1 MIKKLISDE
10 LADALVE
17 QVGHEI
23 FNANL
28 YLYISSFLKNK
39 GLNNIAKHFE
49 GQWQEELEH
58 SKIIVDLLTDLNTDV
73 KIPEIEGC
81 DMIINSMLDI
91 ASMYLDREN
100 LTTESLDEIKK
111 LAIEVSN
118 PIIEERMREM
128 ISKQQLELSES
139 TDFSDKVEI
148 IGTDW
153 KFALLWDAS
162 F

>member
-1 MIKKLISDE
+1 LAEALYQQIS
-10 LADALVE
+10 
-17 QVGHEI
+17 HEI
-23 FNANL
+23 YNANL

-81 DMIINSMLDI
+81 DMVINSMLDI
-91 ASMYLDREN
+91 ASMYLDREI

-118 PIIEERMREM
+118 PVVEERIRDL
-128 ISKQQLELSES
+128 IAKQQGEFSEA
-139 TDFSDKVEI
+139 TDMFDKVEI
-148 IGTDW
+148 IGADW
-153 KFALLWDAS
+153 KFALLWDLS
-162 F
+162 L